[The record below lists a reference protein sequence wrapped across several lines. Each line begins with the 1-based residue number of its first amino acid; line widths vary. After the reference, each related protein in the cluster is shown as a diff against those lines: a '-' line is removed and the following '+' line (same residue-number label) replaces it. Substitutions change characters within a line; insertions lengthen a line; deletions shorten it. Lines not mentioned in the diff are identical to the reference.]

1 VARAGVVAASR
12 RHALTRACVI
22 HFLENSLSMR
32 RLPLMLALAG
42 VCLGASTAH
51 GQEKQVAV
59 KFVPS
64 IRFDLIAGSTT
75 AGHAGVSARV
85 PFSNYFALGATAAAG
100 ISETGFSGRL
110 DYFTRFS
117 LDPYHYN
124 AWEPYFGLG
133 ATTRMDSGGPKTR
146 TYLLGF
152 IGFEGP
158 KAGRIAPGF
167 EIGVGGG
174 VRLGITLRFTD
185 TNKNSSS
192 ERR

>member
-1 VARAGVVAASR
+1 VS
-12 RHALTRACVI
+12 VI
-22 HFLENSLSMR
+22 SFLENSFSMR
-32 RLPLMLALAG
+32 RLPLMLAFAG
-42 VCLGASTAH
+42 VCLFASAAQ

-64 IRFDLIAGSTT
+64 VRFDLIAGSTT
-75 AGHAGVSARV
+75 AGHAGVSVRV

-124 AWEPYFGLG
+124 AWEPYFGVG

-152 IGFEGP
+152 VGFEGP
-158 KAGRIAPGF
+158 KAGKIAPGF
-167 EIGVGGG
+167 EVGVGGG
-174 VRLGITLRFTD
+174 VRLGITLRFAD
-185 TNKNSSS
+185 TNTDRAKD
-192 ERR
+192 RR